1 MRSAALLLLSSLLL
15 TSANASA
22 QPAPTDMR
30 SGCLT
35 FTNVSG
41 LTSTQLFFVPS
52 GYRFVLTD
60 ATMARVAP
68 GGPFSTNGS
77 PIRLTIDTG
86 GSTPVQRWVGS
97 DHLGAND
104 PSLQLHWNTGIVFE
118 PNDVMQAAVSVQ
130 TGSEPAVTV
139 CWNGYLVPTTTTSV
153 IPGSPATDDLALRV
167 SPNPVR
173 EHTDFRFTTSRKQRV
188 LVGVF
193 AVDGRRVRTLRK
205 GMMEAGEH
213 RLTWD
218 GRDDAGR
225 QVASGLYFA
234 GVETE
239 RGRTTRRI
247 ARVR

>member
-1 MRSAALLLLSSLLL
+1 MRPAALLLLSSMLL
-15 TSANASA
+15 TSANAGA
-22 QPAPTDMR
+22 QVAPTDMR
-30 SGCLT
+30 SGCFT
-35 FTNVSG
+35 FTNATG
-41 LTSTQLFFVPS
+41 LTSSPLFFVPS
-52 GYRFVLTD
+52 GFRFVLTD
-60 ATMARVAP
+60 ATLARVAP
-68 GGPFSTNGS
+68 GGPLSTTGAA
-77 PIRLTIDTG
+77 IRLTIDTG
-86 GSTPVQRWVGS
+86 GTTPVQRWVGS
-97 DHLGAND
+97 DHLAATD
-104 PSLQLHWNTGIVFE
+104 PPLQLHWNTGIVFE

-130 TGSEPAVTV
+130 GGPEPSVTV

-153 IPGSPATDDLALRV
+153 IPRAPSTDDLALRV
-167 SPNPVR
+167 SPNPLR
-173 EHTDFRFTTSRKQRV
+173 DRTDLRFSTSRKQRV

-205 GMMEAGEH
+205 GMMDAGEH

-239 RGRTTRRI
+239 GGRTTRRI

>member
-1 MRSAALLLLSSLLL
+1 MRPAALLLLPSLLL
-15 TSANASA
+15 TSTNADA

-30 SGCLT
+30 SGC
-35 FTNVSG
+35 FSWTNVVG
-41 LTSTQLFFVPS
+41 LNSAPLFIVPS
-52 GYRFVLTD
+52 GSRFVLTD
-60 ATMARVAP
+60 VTMSRVLA
-68 GGPFSTNGS
+68 GGPLSTSGAAM
-77 PIRLTIDTG
+77 RLTIDTG
-86 GSTPVQRWVGS
+86 GATPVQRWIAS
-97 DHLGAND
+97 DHLAASD
-104 PSLQLHWNTGIVFE
+104 PPLQLHWNTGIVFE

-130 TGSEPAVTV
+130 GGPEPAVTV
-139 CWNGYLVPTTTTSV
+139 CWNGYLVSTTTTSV
-153 IPGSPATDDLALRV
+153 IPGSSTDDLGLRV

-173 EHTDFRFTTSRKQRV
+173 EHTDLHFTTSRKQRV

-239 RGRTTRRI
+239 GARTTRRI

>member
-1 MRSAALLLLSSLLL
+1 MRPAALLLLPSLLL
-15 TSANASA
+15 TSANAGA
-22 QPAPTDMR
+22 QVAPTDMR
-30 SGCLT
+30 DGC
-35 FTNVSG
+35 FTWTNLSG
-41 LTSTQLFFVPS
+41 LSSAPLFSVPS

-60 ATMARVAP
+60 VTLSRVPA
-68 GGPFSTNGS
+68 GGPISTSGA
-77 PIRLTIDTG
+77 PIRLTIDVG
-86 GSTPVQRWVGS
+86 GTTPVQRWVAS
-97 DHLGAND
+97 DHLAATD
-104 PSLQLHWNTGIVFE
+104 PPLHLHWNTGIVFE
-118 PNDVMQAAVSVQ
+118 PNQSMQAAVSVQ
-130 TGSEPAVTV
+130 GGPEPAVTV
-139 CWNGYLVPTTTTSV
+139 CWNGYVVPTTTTSV
-153 IPGSPATDDLALRV
+153 LPGSTATDDLALRV

-173 EHTDFRFTTSRKQRV
+173 EHTELRFTTSRKQRV

-205 GMMEAGEH
+205 GMMEAGVH
-213 RLTWD
+213 QLTWD